1 MKKFFTVALLIIAV
15 AMSVTL
21 LSACSDETAMAT
33 VIDYEITPNSF
44 FVGDTF
50 DTSKVKIT
58 ANMSDDTT
66 LPVDSNLFFT
76 GNDKDSLKLDDNQ
89 KFTTTGTYN
98 VNVYLLVDDDRENNR
113 FFLGEWEIVVK
124 AKK

>member
-15 AMSVTL
+15 VMSVSVLT
-21 LSACSDETAMAT
+21 ACSEKDDTAT
-33 VIDYEITPNSF
+33 VVDYEITSNTYV
-44 FVGDTF
+44 VGDVF

-66 LPVDSNLFFT
+66 LPVDSNLYFT
-76 GNDKDSLKLDDNQ
+76 GNDKDSLKLDENN
-89 KFTTTGTYN
+89 KFTTAGTYK
-98 VNVYLLVDDDRENNR
+98 VGVYLLVNDDRENNR
-113 FFLGEWEIVVK
+113 FFLGEWELIVK